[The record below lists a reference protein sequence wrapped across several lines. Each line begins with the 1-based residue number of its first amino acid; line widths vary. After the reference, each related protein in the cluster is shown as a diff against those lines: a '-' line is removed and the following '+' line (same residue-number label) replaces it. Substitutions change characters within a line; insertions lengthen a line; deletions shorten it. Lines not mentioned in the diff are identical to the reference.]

1 MNIGIDIGGSH
12 IGVGLVGSSGK
23 IINKNTLRRIN
34 MNCKETEI
42 KKGIKMHCIKTDKFK
57 TNLIAVFLTTKLNR
71 ENVTKNAL
79 VSTVLRRG
87 SKNMQTQE
95 DISKQMEEMYGASFD
110 CGLDKT
116 GDNQVLKFYIE
127 VLNDNF
133 LPRTNEDLLESAVK
147 NMLEI
152 VFDPYTENESFK
164 EEYVEQENN
173 NIQKIIEGKI
183 DNKARYALDRC
194 IEEMY
199 KDQPFGLYKF
209 GYIEDLKNL
218 NGKNLYEYYKKL
230 IDECKIDIFVSGNI
244 DDEIEKK
251 ISENENIQKLVSR
264 EANYVQPM
272 IANKEIK
279 DKENIVTESM
289 EVTQGKLVLG
299 LDVDIDKEDLKYDTL
314 IYNSLLGGTATSKMF
329 QNVREK
335 AHLAYVAS
343 SSYLRN
349 KNNIFINCGIDIP
362 NYEKALELI
371 REQIEDMKK
380 GDFTEEEIQNAKKGI
395 IATIKTI
402 EDEQDTEVSY
412 YFGQELSNQKVSVKE
427 YIEKIEKVNKK
438 NIIDIANKITIN
450 TIYFLKD

>member
-1 MNIGIDIGGSH
+1 
-12 IGVGLVGSSGK
+12 
-23 IINKNTLRRIN
+23 

-164 EEYVEQENN
+164 EEYVEQEKN

-199 KDQPFGLYKF
+199 KNQPFGLYKF
-209 GYIEDLKNL
+209 GYIEDLKDL

>member
-1 MNIGIDIGGSH
+1 
-12 IGVGLVGSSGK
+12 
-23 IINKNTLRRIN
+23 

-133 LPRTNEDLLESAVK
+133 LPRTNEDLLENAVK

-164 EEYVEQENN
+164 EEYVEQEKN

-199 KDQPFGLYKF
+199 KNQPFGLYKF
-209 GYIEDLKNL
+209 GYIEDLKDL
-218 NGKNLYEYYKKL
+218 NGKYLYEYYKKL

-251 ISENENIQKLVSR
+251 ISENKNIQKLVSR

-427 YIEKIEKVNKK
+427 YIEKIKKVNKK

>member
-1 MNIGIDIGGSH
+1 
-12 IGVGLVGSSGK
+12 
-23 IINKNTLRRIN
+23 

-164 EEYVEQENN
+164 EEYVEQEKN

-218 NGKNLYEYYKKL
+218 NGKDLYEYYKKL